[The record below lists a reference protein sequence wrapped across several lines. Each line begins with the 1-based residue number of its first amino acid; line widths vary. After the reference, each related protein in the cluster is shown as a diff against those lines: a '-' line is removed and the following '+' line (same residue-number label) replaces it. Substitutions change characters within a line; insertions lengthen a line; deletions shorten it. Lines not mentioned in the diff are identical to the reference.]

1 MIQVLKNKYKAWV
14 QTYKYYAKC
23 LEDTDKI
30 ERQIHDT
37 YYSHLLFD
45 YILNARKTLR
55 QKRRLKTLFFIII
68 MSIFVLTFFC
78 FYKSLQDITN
88 IVKNASNQNGALQN
102 SQTIIEILTII
113 VPPLLSVIVAFIKI
127 PKIIAKYLFNIKEDE
142 YMTSI
147 IENLQNYDKSIYSI
161 SIENKIESQLEGRD
175 MDNDRMAQD
184 FPGENTG

>member
-14 QTYKYYAKC
+14 QTYKYYAEC
-23 LEDTDKI
+23 LVSTNKI
-30 ERQIHDT
+30 EREIHDT

-45 YILNARKTLR
+45 YILNARKTLK
-55 QKRRLKTLFFIII
+55 QKRILKTLFFVII

-88 IVKNASNQNGALQN
+88 IVKTASKTGGVLQN
-102 SQTIIEILTII
+102 NQIIIEILTII
-113 VPPLLSVIVAFIKI
+113 IPPLLSVIVAFIKI

-147 IENLQNYDKSIYSI
+147 INSLQSYDSSIY
-161 SIENKIESQLEGRD
+161 SIENKIACQLDGRD
-175 MDNDRMAQD
+175 TDNDEAALD
-184 FPGENTG
+184 FPGENSG

>member
-1 MIQVLKNKYKAWV
+1 MIQVLKNKYRAWV
-14 QTYKYYAKC
+14 QTYKYYAEC
-23 LEDTDKI
+23 LVDTNKI
-30 ERQIHDT
+30 EREIHDT

-45 YILNARKTLR
+45 YILNARKTLK
-55 QKRRLKTLFFIII
+55 QKRRLKTLFFVII

-88 IVKNASNQNGALQN
+88 IVKTVSNENGVLQN
-102 SQTIIEILTII
+102 NETIIEILTII

-147 IENLQNYDKSIYSI
+147 INSLQDYDRSIY
-161 SIENKIESQLEGRD
+161 SIENKIGSQLDGRD
-175 MDNDRMAQD
+175 TNNDEAVQD